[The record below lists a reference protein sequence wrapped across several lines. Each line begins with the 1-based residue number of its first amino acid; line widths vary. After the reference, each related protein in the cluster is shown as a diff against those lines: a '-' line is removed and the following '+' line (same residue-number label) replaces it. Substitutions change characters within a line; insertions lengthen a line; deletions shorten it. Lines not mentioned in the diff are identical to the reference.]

1 MSDMD
6 GPDMPATPPRT
17 RRLRSFRLPPDVLER
32 LEKRAR
38 EKELTQTALV
48 ERYVEEGLRLEDH
61 PGIYFM
67 DEPAGRRAKV
77 GGTGLS
83 VWEVIETVQDNDGST
98 AAAAD
103 YLAVPE
109 RFVIAASRYY
119 ADYPAEIDEWI
130 RENDRLYEIEEARW
144 RRVADALG

>member
-1 MSDMD
+1 MD
-6 GPDMPATPPRT
+6 KRDAPDTSRRT
-17 RRLRSFRLPPDVLER
+17 RQLRSFRLPPDVLER
-32 LEKRAR
+32 LDRRAR
-38 EKELTQTALV
+38 ELGLTQTALV

-77 GGTGLS
+77 GGTGLN
-83 VWEVIETVQDNDGST
+83 VWEVILVVQDNDGST

-109 RFVIAASRYY
+109 RFVTAATRYY
-119 ADYPAEIDEWI
+119 ADFPAEIDEWI

>member
-1 MSDMD
+1 MNPQDS
-6 GPDMPATPPRT
+6 PSAPSRT
-17 RRLRSFRLPPDVLER
+17 RQLRSFRLPPDVLER
-32 LEKRAR
+32 LEQRAQ
-38 EKELTQTALV
+38 EKGLTQTALV

-77 GGTGLS
+77 GGTGLN

-109 RFVIAASRYY
+109 RFVLAATRYY
-119 ADYPAEIDEWI
+119 ADFPAEIDEWI
-130 RENDRLYEIEEARW
+130 RENDRLYEIEEARL